1 MILQIIDVMRALDY
15 VQGSSLT
22 ADEKR
27 TIASELRS
35 ALPAKALCASAQLTH
50 DIVDARLRVICEKPV
65 SDNGTVARKSPE
77 EAPRAEENRK
87 EEHQLPGL
95 RQGKDGVSRDDR
107 KAPGGPKKVARG

>member
-1 MILQIIDVMRALDY
+1 MILQIIDIMRALDY
-15 VQGSSLT
+15 VQGSSLS

-27 TIASELRS
+27 SVAFELRA
-35 ALPAKALCASAQLTH
+35 ALPAKALCASAQITH
-50 DIVDARLRVICEKPV
+50 DIVDARLRAIFEKTV

-77 EAPRAEENRK
+77 EAPRSEENRK

-107 KAPGGPKKVARG
+107 KAFGGPKKVARG